1 MRIIDRLD
9 KYMLLKDLN
18 DNQIT
23 VNCGLSV
30 GLLGKARKEGNDIGK
45 KAIEKMLSF
54 YQDLNNVWLLTGEGE
69 MLKESENNLLQS
81 ENIKYKL
88 VPLYNLDAVG
98 GIENDAVDIKP
109 YISEYIPFR
118 DARDTDICIPVSG
131 KSMMPTYSPGTIIL
145 IRQLFD
151 WQSYTELGQIYVLV
165 LKDGRRLLKEIK
177 RSEENTRDNFLLY
190 SHNPEFQPTEIPK
203 SIITDIYLVIA
214 LYQKTT
220 M

>member
-1 MRIIDRLD
+1 MELSKALILNEIKRYYNFTSDAEFARFLD
-9 KYMLLKDLN
+9 ITPQNLKHWYSRDTYNLH
-18 DNQIT
+18 T
-23 VNCGLSV
+23 LV
-30 GLLGKARKEGNDIGK
+30 GKCVDINPQW
-45 KAIEKMLSF
+45 IM
-54 YQDLNNVWLLTGEGE
+54 TGEGE